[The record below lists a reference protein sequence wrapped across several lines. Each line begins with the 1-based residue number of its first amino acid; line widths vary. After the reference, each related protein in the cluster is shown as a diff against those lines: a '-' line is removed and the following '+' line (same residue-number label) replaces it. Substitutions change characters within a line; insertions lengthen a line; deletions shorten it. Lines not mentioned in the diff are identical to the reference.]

1 MDDINQTRQ
10 RVAQLVKHP
19 ETIKT
24 ALFAA
29 AAVIALSVVF
39 VFAGRGQPDDTLQT
53 FLSQL
58 DAADSIVF
66 PSSLFSSSLYPD
78 PIAAEDLLA
87 RAKECLSTFTY
98 LSDDDPQPD
107 LSPRAILHQQC
118 IRLDSDGVQTTYS
131 LLWQNG
137 YTYLFPGDLIL
148 QHRELSQE
156 TEGEVQLWGI
166 SGTCISKKGDNIIK
180 TLKNLAAGRRYDPV
194 LGELPFANLAPGE
207 ERTSEYEVT
216 IPPSGDAQVFLTYD
230 SPDRTLEFGLR
241 AEDGTEYSETVS
253 GGKFKGIFLDIP
265 PGLYQIFV
273 RNTGDYTLSP
283 TYGDGSVSYDV
294 KGTVLFLKND

>member
-1 MDDINQTRQ
+1 MTENSTR
-10 RVAQLVKHP
+10 RRAAQLIKKP
-19 ETIKT
+19 ETVKT

-29 AAVIALSVVF
+29 AAVIALVF
-39 VFAGRGQPDDTLQT
+39 VFAGRGRPDDTLQT

-58 DAADSIVF
+58 DAAYSIVY
-66 PSSLFSSSLYPD
+66 PSSLVSSSMYD

-87 RAKECLSTFTY
+87 RAKECLSTFIY

-107 LSPRAILHQQC
+107 LSPKAIIRQQP
-118 IRLDSDGVQTTYS
+118 IRLNFDGGQTTYS

-148 QHRELSQE
+148 DFSRE
-156 TEGEVQLWGI
+156 EGEDVQLQGI
-166 SGTCISKKGDNIIK
+166 SGTCISRKGDNIIK
-180 TLKNLAAGRRYDPV
+180 TLQNLASGRRYDPV

-216 IPPSGDAQVFLTYD
+216 IPPSGDAQVSLTYD

-241 AEDGTEYSETVS
+241 AEDGTEYSETVY
-253 GGKFKGIFLDIP
+253 GGKFKGIFSDIP

-273 RNTGDYTLSP
+273 RNIGDYTSFP
-283 TYGDGSVSYDV
+283 TYWDGSVSYDV
-294 KGTVLFLKND
+294 KGAVLFLKND

>member
-1 MDDINQTRQ
+1 MDNVNLTKR
-10 RVAQLVKHP
+10 RVAQLIKKP
-19 ETIKT
+19 ETVKT

-29 AAVIALSVVF
+29 AAVIALVF
-39 VFAGRGQPDDTLQT
+39 VFAGRGQPEDTLQM
-53 FLSQL
+53 FLSEL
-58 DAADSIVF
+58 DRADFIVY
-66 PSSLFSSSLYPD
+66 PTSLVSSSMYD

-87 RAKECLSTFTY
+87 RAKECLSTFIY

-107 LSPRAILHQQC
+107 LSPKAIIRQQP
-118 IRLDSDGVQTTYS
+118 IRLNFDGGQTTYS

-148 QHRELSQE
+148 DFSQE
-156 TEGEVQLWGI
+156 AKEDAQLHGI
-166 SGTCISKKGDNIIK
+166 SGTCISRKGDNIIK
-180 TLKNLAAGRRYDPV
+180 TLKNLAAGRRYDPE

-216 IPPSGDAQVFLTYD
+216 IPPSGDAQVSLTYD

-241 AEDGTEYSETVS
+241 AEDGTEYSETVY
-253 GGKFKGIFLDIP
+253 GGKFKGVFSDIP
-265 PGLYQIFV
+265 PGLYQILV
-273 RNTGDYTLSP
+273 RNISDYTPSP

-294 KGTVLFLKND
+294 KGAVLFLKND